1 MDLRLKQIFNMKKKK
16 EKASK
21 ALKYFHPDMDDWW
34 YRDFFERE
42 KNAIK
47 KRRRA
52 RNGKEAH
59 FGKRKAR

>member
-1 MDLRLKQIFNMKKKK
+1 MKKKK

-42 KNAIK
+42 KNAVK
-47 KRRRA
+47 ERRRA

-59 FGKRKAR
+59 FSKRKAR

>member
-1 MDLRLKQIFNMKKKK
+1 MNKSRKK
-16 EKASK
+16 EKIPPSGF
-21 ALKYFHPDMDDWW
+21 KYFHPDMDDWW

-59 FGKRKAR
+59 FSKRKAR